1 MVLRGATDRVVLKEE
16 WPFTRVVF
24 NEEFAVQFC
33 IKNNRAANFIVEH
46 LTRNEVWTFVFS
58 SDLSNW

>member
-1 MVLRGATDRVVLKEE
+1 MILKEE
-16 WPFTRVVF
+16 WSFTRVVF

-33 IKNNRAANFIVEH
+33 IKNNRVANFIGEH

-58 SDLSNW
+58 SGLSNW